1 MIALEL
7 LPDGLHAHAGHLADN
22 VHRHLP
28 RRAHIRIALLAADVR
43 RHHIVGARDLV
54 QDLLD
59 RDRDRLAVVQRVLDR
74 RRRYADARLDALQQ
88 IVGVQFL
95 DCALQLADILLQVV
109 RNVLGHVVRQVQ
121 IQQLGLALDDG
132 NARFKIRRLD
142 VGGQAPLKPGAQ
154 TLLQG
159 FDLLRGAVRRDDDL
173 AAIVVQ
179 RVEGVEKL
187 LLRALLAG
195 QELDVVDQKHVR
207 LAVALAEL
215 LHRCRLDGGDRL
227 VREFFTIHV
236 DNVEIR
242 VVLLDLNFD
251 GVQQVRL
258 AQTRRP
264 VDEQRVVRAGGVR
277 GHGLRGGKRKLVRR
291 PLDEVLEREL
301 VPPAGQ
307 VVLVQ
312 LRLLGSLAA
321 VRCGRGQHK
330 LQLHLKAEDR
340 GKRLL
345 EQICIARRRKPH
357 DDVVGNLQD
366 DDVRALKIQQI
377 EVLDENSV

>member
-1 MIALEL
+1 M
-7 LPDGLHAHAGHLADN
+7 
-22 VHRHLP
+22 
-28 RRAHIRIALLAADVR
+28 
-43 RHHIVGARDLV
+43 
-54 QDLLD
+54 
-59 RDRDRLAVVQRVLDR
+59 
-74 RRRYADARLDALQQ
+74 
-88 IVGVQFL
+88 
-95 DCALQLADILLQVV
+95 V
-109 RNVLGHVVRQVQ
+109 RNVLGHIVRQVQ

-215 LHRCRLDGGDRL
+215 LHRCRLDGGNRL

-236 DNVEIR
+236 NNVEIR

-330 LQLHLKAEDR
+330 LQLHLKAKDR

-345 EQICIARRRKPH
+345 EQIGIARRCKPH

>member
-1 MIALEL
+1 M
-7 LPDGLHAHAGHLADN
+7 
-22 VHRHLP
+22 
-28 RRAHIRIALLAADVR
+28 
-43 RHHIVGARDLV
+43 
-54 QDLLD
+54 
-59 RDRDRLAVVQRVLDR
+59 
-74 RRRYADARLDALQQ
+74 
-88 IVGVQFL
+88 
-95 DCALQLADILLQVV
+95 V

-132 NARFKIRRLD
+132 NAGFKIRRLD

-154 TLLQG
+154 TLLQR

-215 LHRCRLDGGDRL
+215 FHRCRLDGGDRL

-251 GVQQVRL
+251 GVQQMRL

-264 VDEQRVVRAGGVR
+264 VDEQRIVRAGGVR

-291 PLDEVLEREL
+291 PLDEVLKREL

-345 EQICIARRRKPH
+345 EQISIARRRKPH

>member
-1 MIALEL
+1 M
-7 LPDGLHAHAGHLADN
+7 
-22 VHRHLP
+22 
-28 RRAHIRIALLAADVR
+28 
-43 RHHIVGARDLV
+43 
-54 QDLLD
+54 
-59 RDRDRLAVVQRVLDR
+59 
-74 RRRYADARLDALQQ
+74 
-88 IVGVQFL
+88 
-95 DCALQLADILLQVV
+95 V

-215 LHRCRLDGGDRL
+215 LHRCRLDGGDRF

-251 GVQQVRL
+251 SVQQVRL

-345 EQICIARRRKPH
+345 EQIGIARRRKPH

>member
-1 MIALEL
+1 
-7 LPDGLHAHAGHLADN
+7 
-22 VHRHLP
+22 
-28 RRAHIRIALLAADVR
+28 
-43 RHHIVGARDLV
+43 
-54 QDLLD
+54 
-59 RDRDRLAVVQRVLDR
+59 
-74 RRRYADARLDALQQ
+74 
-88 IVGVQFL
+88 
-95 DCALQLADILLQVV
+95 VV

-132 NARFKIRRLD
+132 NAGFKIRRLD

-154 TLLQG
+154 TLLQR
-159 FDLLRGAVRRDDDL
+159 FDFLRRAVRRDDDL

-195 QELDVVDQKHVR
+195 QKLDVVDQKHVR

-236 DNVEIR
+236 NNVEIR

-251 GVQQVRL
+251 GVQQMRL

-340 GKRLL
+340 SKRLL
-345 EQICIARRRKPH
+345 EQISIARRRKPH